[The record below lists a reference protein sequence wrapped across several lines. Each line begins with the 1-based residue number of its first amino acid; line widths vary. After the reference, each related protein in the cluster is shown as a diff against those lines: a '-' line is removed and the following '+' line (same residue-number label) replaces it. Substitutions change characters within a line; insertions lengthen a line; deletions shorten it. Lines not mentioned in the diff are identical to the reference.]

1 MRIILVP
8 IFTYQFVICDDF
20 FTAGILLVISGITD
34 CCDGFIARKFN
45 MITNLGKI
53 LDPLADK
60 LTQVM
65 TVFCLAIK
73 NYPIMWYLFA
83 FLIVKDVLL
92 LIGGIALYKK
102 KDYVVSSNWCGK
114 IATIIFYV
122 AVIFVTLFY
131 PILNELMKSIIAIII
146 ILSCAFALFGYI
158 FKFFSLRSKKI
169 QQSTCKVG
177 KSLL

>member
-1 MRIILVP
+1 MNIPNLLSIIRILLVP
-8 IFTYQFVICDDF
+8 IFTYEYVFCDDF
-20 FTAGILLVISGITD
+20 FTAGIILVISGITD

-65 TVFCLAIK
+65 SVFCLAIK
-73 NYPIMWYLFA
+73 NYPIMWYLFW
-83 FLIVKDVLL
+83 FIIIKDLLL

-114 IATIIFYV
+114 VATIIFYV
-122 AVIFVTLFY
+122 AVISTSL
-131 PILNELMKSIIAIII
+131 LNAVFNEMVKSFIAIII

-158 FKFFSLRSKKI
+158 FKFFSIRSKKF
-169 QQSTCKVG
+169 Q
-177 KSLL
+177 